1 MSNAILGCLVTFLA
15 MLLWSSLHQ
24 TCTITLK
31 DHQGNYHQITGKA
44 DEN

>member
-1 MSNAILGCLVTFLA
+1 MSNAILGCLVTFLT
-15 MLLWSSLHQ
+15 MTLWVSLHQ

-31 DHQGNYHQITGKA
+31 DGQNNYHQMTGKA